1 MSVLSSRSRYAGN
14 PIEEE
19 DRVADRLAMQGKKI
33 IKLNRGDPAV
43 YFRTPEYIIN
53 AYKQALEAGNTHYV
67 DHLGIPEL
75 REAVVDRYRRVYGL
89 KTNAEK
95 VVVTQGVSEA
105 LLMLNF
111 AVINEG
117 ENAIIFKPYFP
128 IYPPYLEIFGGKPIF
143 ERYDE
148 ANEWNVDT
156 DGLERSLKRY
166 GKSKRI
172 KYLLVTNPNNPTG
185 TVLSK
190 SILEEIVGLANE
202 HKLLLISDEV
212 YDELV
217 FGHAK
222 FTSMCQ
228 LAKGMPYMI
237 LNGASKNFDATGFR
251 VGFAM
256 MPGEDKTSNMIMNK
270 FRDFAQMRLCANSPG
285 QYAMAAAM
293 NNVSEHK
300 KAIKSMLAEMEIRV
314 KFATK
319 LINESRYMHAVEPKG
334 AFYIFP
340 KVSFE
345 KLRIRSDRKFVDELL
360 REEDVQVTRGSGF
373 GGDGHIRIVSL
384 APKEILETAIDRI
397 NRFCSRHAK

>member
-1 MSVLSSRSRYAGN
+1 MILSERSRYAGN

-19 DRVADRLAMQGKKI
+19 DRVADRLAVQGKKI
-33 IKLNRGDPAV
+33 LKLNRGDPAV
-43 YFRTPEYIIN
+43 YFRTPKYMID

-67 DHLGIPEL
+67 DHLGISEL
-75 REAVVDRYRRVYGL
+75 REAVAERYRRVYGL
-89 KTNAEK
+89 RTDSEK

-111 AVINEG
+111 ALVNEG
-117 ENAIIFKPYFP
+117 ESAILFKPYFP

-166 GKSKRI
+166 GRSKKI

-190 SILEEIVGLANE
+190 SILEEIVDLANE
-202 HKLLLISDEV
+202 HEILLVSDEI

-222 FTSMCQ
+222 FTSVCQ
-228 LAKGMPYMI
+228 LAKGMPYI
-237 LNGASKNFDATGFR
+237 VLNGASKNYDATGFR
-251 VGFAM
+251 VGFIL
-256 MPGEDKTSNMIMNK
+256 MPGEDKASNMIMNK
-270 FRDFAQMRLCANSPG
+270 FRDFAQMRLCANTPG
-285 QYAMAAAM
+285 QYAMVAAL
-293 NNVSEHK
+293 NNVKEHK
-300 KAIKSMLAEMEIRV
+300 KAIKTMLVEMERRV

-319 LINESRYMHAVEPKG
+319 LINESKYMHAVEPKG

-340 KVSFE
+340 RVSFE
-345 KLRIRSDRKFVDELL
+345 KLRIRSDKKFVDELL

-384 APKEILETAIDRI
+384 APKEVLETAIDRI